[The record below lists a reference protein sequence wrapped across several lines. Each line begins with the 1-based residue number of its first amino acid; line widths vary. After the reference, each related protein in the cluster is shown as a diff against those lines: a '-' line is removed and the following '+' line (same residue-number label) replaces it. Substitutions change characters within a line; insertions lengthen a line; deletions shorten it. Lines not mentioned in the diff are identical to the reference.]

1 MLREHLSASSDFFFL
16 CFALLQVQANLKKA
30 KASGAFS
37 SLLSEQDNETHS
49 ANALFQR
56 THGKV
61 GLMN

>member
-1 MLREHLSASSDFFFL
+1 MFFWGGKPLQALTFL
-16 CFALLQVQANLKKA
+16 GFRLMQVQANLKKA

>member
-1 MLREHLSASSDFFFL
+1 MCCGIHLSASSDFFL
-16 CFALLQVQANLKKA
+16 CFSLLQVQANLKKA